1 MIPVNNESFTLKKYA
16 RKENSPYEYET
27 APCLIFK
34 GRPANQREKKMYRIM
49 QGVNGN
55 NESVYIFC
63 TNLPQSLKPGD
74 RIEFCGK
81 LYTLESTGYYYTNNL
96 LVNNSVMSNEYITKR
111 CPKGIALQ

>member
-16 RKENSPYEYET
+16 RKENSPYEYES

-34 GRPANQREKKMYRIM
+34 GRPANQLEKKMYRIQ

-55 NESVYIFC
+55 AESLYVFC

-74 RIEFCGK
+74 RIEFGGK
-81 LYTLESTGYYYTNNL
+81 FYTVESTGYYYTNNL
-96 LVNNSVMSNEYITKR
+96 LVNNSVMSDEYITKR